1 MMYKVTIE
9 TPLNLDYKNNLT
21 LPLDDKSSE

>member
-9 TPLNLDYKNNLT
+9 TPLNPDYKNNLT
-21 LPLDDKSSE
+21 LPLDDKPSE